1 MKIQLSEHFTYGKLV
16 RFCLPTIAMMIF
28 TSVYGIVDGFFV
40 SNYVGKTAFAGVNLI
55 WPFLMI
61 IGCFGFMIGT
71 GGSALVSRTM
81 GEGKA
86 DEANRYF
93 TMLFYLTLI
102 SGVFLSVLGAV
113 FIGPIARFLGATEEM
128 LPYCKWYGGI
138 MASFNFAFMLQFF
151 FQSFFVTAG
160 KPQLGF
166 IATTVAGICNIVLD
180 RLFVAVLDFGVAG
193 AAAASVIGQVVGGV
207 LPVFYFMRENPS
219 LLKFTKTKMELR
231 PLLSSCANG
240 ASELLSNI
248 SASLVGMLYNARL
261 MMLAGEDGISAY
273 GVLMYT
279 QMIFAAVFIG
289 YAIGTAPVIGYHYG
303 AADRSELKSLRRKS
317 TVLMLS
323 SGIVMMGLAWLLASP
338 LSQFFV
344 GYDAE
349 LLRVTEHA
357 FYIFAFSFVLAGF
370 NIFASSFFT
379 ALSNGAVS
387 AAISFLRTCV
397 FQVAAVL
404 LLPAL
409 FGGIDGIWWALTFA
423 ESGAFIVS
431 TLFIII
437 KRKKYQY

>member
-1 MKIQLSEHFTYGKLV
+1 MQIQLSEHFTYGKLA

-40 SNYVGKTAFAGVNLI
+40 SNYVGKTAFAAVNLI

-81 GEGKA
+81 GEGKEH
-86 DEANRYF
+86 DANRYF
-93 TMLFYLTLI
+93 TMLLILTAV
-102 SGVFLSVLGAV
+102 SGAVLSVIGTV
-113 FIGPIARFLGATEEM
+113 FMRPIAYLLGATEEM
-128 LPYCKWYGGI
+128 IPYCMGYGCV
-138 MASFNFAFMLQFF
+138 MAAFNFAFMMQFF

-166 IATTVAGICNIVLD
+166 LATTVAGLSNIVLD
-180 RLFVAVLDFGVAG
+180 WLFMAVFDFGVVG

-207 LPVFYFMRENPS
+207 LPVFYFTRKNPS
-219 LLKFTKTKMELR
+219 LLRLVKTKLELR
-231 PLLSSCANG
+231 PLLASCANG
-240 ASELLSNI
+240 SSELMSNI
-248 SASLVGMLYNARL
+248 SASLVSMLFNNRL
-261 MMLAGEDGISAY
+261 LKYAGEDGISAY

-303 AADRSELKSLRRKS
+303 AANHSELKSLKKKS
-317 TVLMLS
+317 IVLMLS
-323 SGIVMMGLAWLLASP
+323 SGIVMMALAWVLASP
-338 LSQFFV
+338 LSRFFV
-344 GYDAE
+344 GYDEE
-349 LLRVTEHA
+349 LLHVTEHA

-370 NIFASSFFT
+370 NFFASSFFT

-397 FQVAAVL
+397 FQVAAVM
-404 LLPAL
+404 LLPVIM
-409 FGGIDGIWWALTFA
+409 GGIDGIWWAVTVA
-423 ESGAFIVS
+423 EVAAFIVS
-431 TLFIII
+431 VIFIAEN
-437 KRKKYQY
+437 RKKYKY

>member
-1 MKIQLSEHFTYGKLV
+1 MQIQLSEHFTFKKLV

-40 SNYVGKTAFAGVNLI
+40 SNYVGKTAFAAVNLI

-81 GEGKA
+81 GEGKTH
-86 DEANRYF
+86 DANRYF
-93 TMLFYLTLI
+93 TMLLTLAVI
-102 SGVFLSVLGAV
+102 SGAVLSVIGAV
-113 FIGPIARFLGATEEM
+113 FMRPISYLLGATDEM
-128 LPYCKWYGGI
+128 IPYCMGYGCT
-138 MASFNFAFMLQFF
+138 MAAFNFAFMMQFF

-160 KPQLGF
+160 KPNLGF
-166 IATTVAGICNIVLD
+166 LATTVAGLSNIFLD
-180 RLFVAVLDFGVAG
+180 WLFVAVFELGVFG
-193 AAAASVIGQVVGGV
+193 AAAASVIGQIVGGV
-207 LPVFYFMRENPS
+207 LPVFYFIRKNPS
-219 LLKFTKTKMELR
+219 LLRLVKTKIELR

-240 ASELLSNI
+240 SSELMSNV
-248 SASLVGMLYNARL
+248 SASLVSMLFNNRL
-261 MMLAGEDGISAY
+261 LKYAGEDGISAY

-303 AADRSELKSLRRKS
+303 AANSGELKSLRRKS

-323 SGIVMMGLAWLLASP
+323 SGVVMMLLAWLLAAPFSK
-338 LSQFFV
+338 FFV

-349 LLRVTEHA
+349 LLSITRHA
-357 FYIFAFSFVLAGF
+357 FYIFAFSFVFSGF

-397 FQVAAVL
+397 FQVASVMLLPVL
-404 LLPAL
+404 L
-409 FGGIDGIWWALTFA
+409 GGIDGIWWAVTAA
-423 ESGAFIVS
+423 EIAAFVVS
-431 TLFIII
+431 VLFLAAN
-437 KRKKYQY
+437 RKKYKY

>member
-1 MKIQLSEHFTYGKLV
+1 MQIQLSEHFTYGKLA

-40 SNYVGKTAFAGVNLI
+40 SNYVGKTAFAAVNLI

-81 GEGKA
+81 GEGKEH
-86 DEANRYF
+86 DANRYF
-93 TMLFYLTLI
+93 TMLLILTAV
-102 SGVFLSVLGAV
+102 SGAVLSVIGTV
-113 FIGPIARFLGATEEM
+113 FMRPIAYLLGATEEM
-128 LPYCKWYGGI
+128 IPYCMGYGCV
-138 MASFNFAFMLQFF
+138 MAAFNFAFMMQFF

-166 IATTVAGICNIVLD
+166 LATTVAGLSNIVLD
-180 RLFVAVLDFGVAG
+180 WLFIAVFDFGVVG

-207 LPVFYFMRENPS
+207 LPVFYFIRKNPS
-219 LLKFTKTKMELR
+219 LLRLVKTKLELR
-231 PLLSSCANG
+231 PLLASCANG
-240 ASELLSNI
+240 SSELMSNI
-248 SASLVGMLYNARL
+248 SASLVSMLFNNRL
-261 MMLAGEDGISAY
+261 LKYAGEDGISAY

-303 AADRSELKSLRRKS
+303 AANHSELKSLKKKS
-317 TVLMLS
+317 IVLMLS
-323 SGIVMMGLAWLLASP
+323 SGIVMMALARVLASP
-338 LSQFFV
+338 LSRFFV
-344 GYDAE
+344 GYDEE
-349 LLRVTEHA
+349 LLNVTEHA

-397 FQVAAVL
+397 FQVAAVMV
-404 LLPAL
+404 LPVIM
-409 FGGIDGIWWALTFA
+409 GGIDGIWWAVTVA
-423 ESGAFIVS
+423 EVAAFIVS
-431 TLFIII
+431 VIFIAEN
-437 KRKKYQY
+437 RKKYKY

>member
-1 MKIQLSEHFTYGKLV
+1 MQIQLSEHFTYGKLA

-40 SNYVGKTAFAGVNLI
+40 SNYVGKTAFAAVNLI

-81 GEGKA
+81 GEGKEH
-86 DEANRYF
+86 DANRYF
-93 TMLFYLTLI
+93 TMLLILTTV
-102 SGVFLSVLGAV
+102 SGTVLSVIGTV
-113 FIGPIARFLGATEEM
+113 FMRPIAYLLGATEEM
-128 LPYCKWYGGI
+128 IPYCMGYGCV
-138 MASFNFAFMLQFF
+138 MAAFNFAFMMQFF

-166 IATTVAGICNIVLD
+166 LATTVAGLSNIVLD
-180 RLFVAVLDFGVAG
+180 WLFIAVFDFGVIG

-207 LPVFYFMRENPS
+207 LPVFYFIRKNPS
-219 LLKFTKTKMELR
+219 RLRLVKTKLELR
-231 PLLSSCANG
+231 PLLASCANG
-240 ASELLSNI
+240 SSELMSNI
-248 SASLVGMLYNARL
+248 SASLVGMLFNNRL
-261 MMLAGEDGISAY
+261 LKYAGEDGISAY

-303 AADRSELKSLRRKS
+303 AANHAELKSLKKKS
-317 TVLMLS
+317 IILMLS
-323 SGIVMMGLAWLLASP
+323 SGIVMMALAWVLASP
-338 LSQFFV
+338 LSRFFV
-344 GYDAE
+344 GYDEE
-349 LLRVTEHA
+349 LLHVTEHA

-397 FQVAAVL
+397 FQVASVMI
-404 LLPAL
+404 LPVIM
-409 FGGIDGIWWALTFA
+409 GGIDGIWWAVTFA
-423 ESGAFIVS
+423 EVAAFIVS
-431 TLFIII
+431 AIFIVAN
-437 KRKKYQY
+437 RKKYKY

>member
-1 MKIQLSEHFTYGKLV
+1 MQIQLSEHFTYGKLA

-40 SNYVGKTAFAGVNLI
+40 SNYVGKTAFAAVNLI

-81 GEGKA
+81 GEGKEH
-86 DEANRYF
+86 DANRYF
-93 TMLFYLTLI
+93 TMLLILTVV
-102 SGVFLSVLGAV
+102 SGAVLSVIGTV
-113 FIGPIARFLGATEEM
+113 FMRPIAYLLGATEEM
-128 LPYCKWYGGI
+128 IPYCMGYGCV
-138 MASFNFAFMLQFF
+138 MAAFNFAFMMQFF

-166 IATTVAGICNIVLD
+166 LATTVAGLSNIVLD
-180 RLFVAVLDFGVAG
+180 WLFIAVFDFGVVG

-207 LPVFYFMRENPS
+207 LPVFYFIRKNPS
-219 LLKFTKTKMELR
+219 LLRLVKTKLELR
-231 PLLSSCANG
+231 PLLASCANG
-240 ASELLSNI
+240 SSELMSNI
-248 SASLVGMLYNARL
+248 SASLVSMLFNNRL
-261 MMLAGEDGISAY
+261 LKYAGEDGISAY

-303 AADRSELKSLRRKS
+303 AANHSELKSLKKKS
-317 TVLMLS
+317 IVLMLS
-323 SGIVMMGLAWLLASP
+323 SGIVMMALAWVLASP
-338 LSQFFV
+338 LSRFFV
-344 GYDAE
+344 GYDEE
-349 LLRVTEHA
+349 LLHVTEHA

-387 AAISFLRTCV
+387 ATISFLRTCV
-397 FQVAAVL
+397 FQVAAVM
-404 LLPAL
+404 LLPVIM
-409 FGGIDGIWWALTFA
+409 GGIDGIWWAVTVA
-423 ESGAFIVS
+423 EVAAFIVS
-431 TLFIII
+431 VIFIAEN
-437 KRKKYQY
+437 RKKYKY

>member
-1 MKIQLSEHFTYGKLV
+1 MQIQLSEHFTYGKLA

-40 SNYVGKTAFAGVNLI
+40 SNYVGKTAFAAVNLI

-81 GEGKA
+81 GEGKEH
-86 DEANRYF
+86 DANRYF
-93 TMLFYLTLI
+93 TMLLILTVV
-102 SGVFLSVLGAV
+102 SGAVLSVIGTV
-113 FIGPIARFLGATEEM
+113 FMRPIAYLLGATEEM
-128 LPYCKWYGGI
+128 IPYCMGYGCV
-138 MASFNFAFMLQFF
+138 MAAFNFAFMMQFF

-166 IATTVAGICNIVLD
+166 LATTVAGISNIVLD
-180 RLFVAVLDFGVAG
+180 WLFIAVFDFGVVG

-207 LPVFYFMRENPS
+207 LPVFYFIRKNPS
-219 LLKFTKTKMELR
+219 LLRLVKTKLELR
-231 PLLSSCANG
+231 PLLASCANG
-240 ASELLSNI
+240 SSELMSNI
-248 SASLVGMLYNARL
+248 SASLVSMLFNNRL
-261 MMLAGEDGISAY
+261 LKYAGEDGISAY

-303 AADRSELKSLRRKS
+303 AANHSELKSLKKKS
-317 TVLMLS
+317 IALMLS
-323 SGIVMMGLAWLLASP
+323 SGIVMMALAWVLASP
-338 LSQFFV
+338 LSRFFV
-344 GYDAE
+344 GYDEE
-349 LLRVTEHA
+349 LLHVTEHA

-397 FQVAAVL
+397 FQVAAVMV
-404 LLPAL
+404 LPVIM
-409 FGGIDGIWWALTFA
+409 GGIDGIWWAVTVA
-423 ESGAFIVS
+423 EVAAFIVS
-431 TLFIII
+431 VIFIAEN
-437 KRKKYQY
+437 RKKYKY